1 MIVKLKGFIEFCGDD
16 YIDLD
21 VNGVVFRVFISNKSI
36 KKIFPSDSLVS
47 IFVYEIIKENER
59 LFFGFTQYEEREIF
73 SDLLCVQGVGGKM
86 ALNIMN
92 KLEMN
97 EIIES
102 INNENSK
109 IFLNVSGVGNKLANR
124 IINELKEK
132 IKKKSFNIS
141 SAKVSVNKN
150 NFNDLVSC
158 LVNLGYPKTICELT
172 ADKVISENNK
182 MNLEQLI
189 PLALKYLSKPKVN

>member
-1 MIVKLKGFIEFCGDD
+1 MIVKLKGFIEFCGDE

-36 KKIFPSDSLVS
+36 KKIYPSDSLIS

-59 LFFGFTQYEEREIF
+59 LFFGFLEYEEREVF

-86 ALNIMN
+86 ALNIMT
-92 KLEMN
+92 KMEMN

-102 INNENSK
+102 INNGNSK
-109 IFLNVSGVGNKLANR
+109 NFLAVSGVGNKLANR

-132 IKKKSFNIS
+132 IKKKSIGVTSNIS
-141 SAKVSVNKN
+141 AIDKD

-158 LVNLGYPKTICELT
+158 LFNLGYPRKVCELI
-172 ADKVISENNK
+172 ADKVVNENDK

-189 PLALKYLSKPKVN
+189 PIALKHLSKPQTK

>member
-1 MIVKLKGFIEFCGDD
+1 MIVKLKGFIEFCGDE

-21 VNGVVFRVFISNKSI
+21 VNGTVFRIFISHKSI
-36 KKIFPSDSLVS
+36 KDIYPSDSLVS
-47 IFVYEIIKENER
+47 VFVYEIIKENER
-59 LFFGFTQYEEREIF
+59 LFFGFLNYDEREIF

-92 KLEMN
+92 KLEMS
-97 EIIES
+97 EIIDC
-102 INNENSK
+102 INSENSK
-109 IFLNVSGVGNKLANR
+109 IFLTVSGVGNKLANR

-132 IKKKSFNIS
+132 IKKKSFGITSNLS
-141 SAKVSVNKN
+141 STDKE

-158 LVNLGYPKTICELT
+158 LFNLGYPRKVCEVT
-172 ADKVISENNK
+172 ADKVISENSK

-189 PLALKYLSKPKVN
+189 PVALKHLSKPKVN

>member
-1 MIVKLKGFIEFCGDD
+1 
-16 YIDLD
+16 
-21 VNGVVFRVFISNKSI
+21 
-36 KKIFPSDSLVS
+36 
-47 IFVYEIIKENER
+47 
-59 LFFGFTQYEEREIF
+59 
-73 SDLLCVQGVGGKM
+73 M

-132 IKKKSFNIS
+132 IKKKIF
-141 SAKVSVNKN
+141 
-150 NFNDLVSC
+150 
-158 LVNLGYPKTICELT
+158 
-172 ADKVISENNK
+172 
-182 MNLEQLI
+182 
-189 PLALKYLSKPKVN
+189 